1 LFPFC
6 LRFTSTF
13 IETINSME
21 FWQRGISAGNFAL
34 SLLMMFA
41 PVPGAMAL
49 GFMLANLI
57 VWLTPPARRT
67 LDAEARDYPGTSLR
81 DAMRGLAKVCLWTLP
96 AGLCSV
102 SRRLFAE
109 LVAMTCG

>member
-1 LFPFC
+1 
-6 LRFTSTF
+6 
-13 IETINSME
+13 ME

-41 PVPGAMAL
+41 PVPGAMVL

-81 DAMRGLAKVCLWTLP
+81 DVQCEA
-96 AGLCSV
+96 
-102 SRRLFAE
+102 SRRFVSGRCPRGF
-109 LVAMTCG
+109 VAFLAAYSLS

>member
-1 LFPFC
+1 
-6 LRFTSTF
+6 
-13 IETINSME
+13 ME

-41 PVPGAMAL
+41 PVPGAMVL

-67 LDAEARDYPGTSLR
+67 LDAEARDYPGTSFR

-96 AGLCSV
+96 AGL
-102 SRRLFAE
+102 L
-109 LVAMTCG
+109 